1 MKTNRQELI
10 LNLRRAL
17 GQLESPSH
25 DGEVELE
32 VLDLEYFAFT
42 QEFLD
47 EVVSDAIQED

>member
-17 GQLESPSH
+17 GQLESPNH
-25 DGEVELE
+25 DNEVEIE
-32 VLDLEYFAFT
+32 ILDLEYFAFT

-47 EVVSDAIQED
+47 EAATGDD